1 MSSDIRTRGGG
12 GSGGGGGGGG
22 GFDPSNLHL
31 KKELTQIRKAA
42 RVLRDP
48 GTSSSWRSPLN
59 SARSTAAKHYYHH
72 HKQNDFSK
80 QYGKN
85 GENLSQI
92 PLGLVQNNTDINSS
106 INGKNNVYEANN
118 GSNGKEKE
126 KDKKKVYLYNWKLQR
141 SESERSRQCGDEEAE
156 NGNGDM
162 VEQQSSSSSREV
174 EESVEDSLS
183 DARNNGGGIDSKSD
197 TYVSDKYGSMIFKCK
212 DTNFTPPIRRSI
224 KKKSKKSDLILRNHG
239 EKLKEQILLARG
251 SKRVLEG
258 LGRDDLSRLVDQSDG
273 TEDYC
278 NSEDLRRA
286 SASSPLLVKLKNKN
300 WTSSSAKLLRSS
312 RKEDSSYSYS
322 TPAMSTRSYNR
333 YVAKYPSTVGS
344 WDATTVSLNDG
355 DDEVDDQ
362 LDLPGRQGCG
372 IPCYW
377 SRRST
382 PKHKGGSSS
391 CFSPS
396 LSDTLRRTG
405 STILCGSHEMYKRS
419 RRGSSL
425 GYNKRRPGSSRAAVQ
440 GLLPL
445 LTNNGDGW
453 IGSSIGTG
461 NSDDELST
469 NYGELDLEALSR
481 LDGRRWS
488 TSCRSQEGLELV
500 ALTGEEEEGS
510 PENIR
515 SLSQKYRPMF
525 FEELIGQNIVVQS
538 LMNVVSRKR
547 IAPVYLF
554 QGPRGTGKTSTARVF
569 GAALNCLAS
578 EETKPCGVCR
588 ECADFVSGKSRCLV
602 EVDGA
607 NKKGIDSI
615 RYLFKSLMAGSLSAF
630 SWYKVLVVNEC
641 HLLPAK
647 TWMALLKFLEEPPP
661 HVVLILITTDLDN
674 VPRTVLSRCQKYLFN
689 KIRDS
694 DILARLRKIAAEESL
709 DVESD
714 ALDLIALNADG
725 SLRDAE
731 TMLDQLS
738 LLGKRITTS
747 LVNELVGV
755 VSDDK
760 LLELLDLAMSSDTAE
775 TVKRAR
781 ELMDSGVDPIVLMSQ
796 MATLIMDIIAGT
808 YPAVDAKD
816 CSSFLGGRNL
826 TEAELERLKRAL
838 KLLSE
843 AEKQLRVSSE
853 RSTWFT
859 ATLLQLG
866 SISSPDRTHSGS
878 SRRQSSKVTEE
889 DPSSTFKDNIAGN
902 QQSDPQY
909 ALRKSSSP
917 TSFRKAAYR
926 KSNSKEVSS
935 SLMDVEGFSSHITQ
949 NQPNRADA
957 LAGTSDDF
965 VAENNISRSTASN
978 MLDDIWLKCVEK
990 CHSKTLRQLLHTYG
1004 KLVSISDVEGVFV
1017 AYIAFG
1023 DSDIKTRAERFHS
1036 SITNSFETVLKSN
1049 VEVRIVLLPDGDAYV
1064 SNLNPDTVLSPGQ
1077 KPMNATNTLNRE
1089 NMAILST
1096 SADGYSNLDTCQES
1110 LKVSRG
1116 SFNDSEDKLAANYE
1130 TSAGNAKMSDR
1141 KERKSGVPVQR
1152 IESIIHEQRLETAWL
1167 QAMEKGTPGST
1178 SRLRP
1183 EKNQILPQ
1191 EGIYHHTR
1199 LESSNA
1205 VDLSSEHWED
1215 ELSHDIRSLK
1225 VDDGKVLKKDQ
1236 ISKRVDRYPMSPSL
1250 LHDNLAGNFSKD
1262 KLGYE
1267 SGPGGG
1273 GCSGIFCWNNT
1284 KHSRRAKVK
1293 QGTPVRSHKGVR
1305 FSWFGEC
1312 AKAPRTES
1320 RFRI

>member
-1 MSSDIRTRGGG
+1 MSSEMRGRGGG
-12 GSGGGGGGGG
+12 NRANGGGGGG

-31 KKELTQIRKAA
+31 KKELNQIRKAA

-48 GTSSSWRSPLN
+48 GTTSSWRSPLN
-59 SARSTAAKHYYHH
+59 SARSAAAKHYYHH
-72 HKQNDFSK
+72 HKNDFSK
-80 QYGKN
+80 QLYSN
-85 GENLSQI
+85 GETQFQLPI
-92 PLGLVQNNTDINSS
+92 GTVENNGTSSRS
-106 INGKNNVYEANN
+106 INYEASNGNNV
-118 GSNGKEKE
+118 KEKE
-126 KDKKKVYLYNWKLQR
+126 KEKEKKVYLYNWKMQK
-141 SESERSRQCGDEEAE
+141 SESERSRQCADDDLE
-156 NGNGDM
+156 NVGNDDM
-162 VEQQSSSSSREV
+162 EQSSSAQEEA

-183 DARNNGGGIDSKSD
+183 DARNGGIDSKSD
-197 TYVSDKYGSMIFKCK
+197 TYASDKYASMIFKCK
-212 DTNFTPPIRRSI
+212 DTSFTPSIRRNI
-224 KKKSKKSDLILRNHG
+224 KKKSKKSNYCRSNLRSRG

-251 SKRVLEG
+251 SKRTALEG
-258 LGRDDLSRLVDQSDG
+258 LGRDDLSSLVDQSDD
-273 TEDYC
+273 TESYC

-286 SASSPLLVKLKNKN
+286 SAVSPLLAKLKNKN
-300 WTSSSAKLLRSS
+300 WSNSSAARFLRSS

-322 TPAMSTRSYNR
+322 TPAMSASSYNR
-333 YVAKYPSTVGS
+333 YVARYPSTVGS

-355 DDEVDDQ
+355 DEEGDDP
-362 LDLPGRQGCG
+362 LDLPGRSGCG

-382 PKHKGGSSS
+382 PKYKGGSGS

-405 STILCGSHEMYKRS
+405 STILCGSHRMYKRS
-419 RRGSSL
+419 CRGSSL
-425 GYNKRRPGSSRAAVQ
+425 GYNKRRPGSRPAPQ

-445 LTNNGDGW
+445 LTNGGDGR

-500 ALTGEEEEGS
+500 ALTGEEEGT
-510 PENIR
+510 PENIT

-538 LMNVVSRKR
+538 LMTAVSRKR
-547 IAPVYLF
+547 IAPIYLF

-569 GAALNCLAS
+569 AAALNCLAS

-588 ECADFVSGKSRCLV
+588 ECADFVSGKSRDLV

-615 RYLFKSLMAGSLSAF
+615 RYLLKVLLAGSLSA
-630 SWYKVLVVNEC
+630 SSRYKVFVVNEC

-647 TWMALLKFLEEPPP
+647 TWMGLLKFLEEPPP

-674 VPRTVLSRCQKYLFN
+674 VPRTVLSRCQKYPFN
-689 KIRDS
+689 KIRDG
-694 DILARLRKIAAEESL
+694 DILARLRKIAVEENL

-755 VSDDK
+755 ISDEK
-760 LLELLDLAMSSDTAE
+760 LLELLELAMSSDTAE
-775 TVKRAR
+775 TVKRGR
-781 ELMDSGVDPIVLMSQ
+781 DLMDSGVDPIVLMSQ
-796 MATLIMDIIAGT
+796 MATLIMDIISGT
-808 YPAVDAKD
+808 YPTVDAKQTT
-816 CSSFLGGRNL
+816 SLFGGRNL

-866 SISSPDRTHSGS
+866 SISSPDQTHSGS
-878 SRRQSSKVTEE
+878 SRRQSSKATEE
-889 DPSSTFKDNIAGN
+889 DYSSTLKDSSISN
-902 QQSDPQY
+902 QKPDRQY
-909 ALRKSSSP
+909 TLRNSVSP
-917 TSFRKAAYR
+917 PSFHKATYQ
-926 KSNSKEVSS
+926 KSNSKEA
-935 SLMDVEGFSSHITQ
+935 SLPVMDVKGLSPNPSQ
-949 NQPNRADA
+949 NQLISGDA
-957 LAGTSDDF
+957 LAGTCDDF
-965 VAENNISRSTASN
+965 VAGINTSRCTASS
-978 MLDDIWLKCVEK
+978 MLDDIWVKCVEK

-1004 KLVSISDVEGVFV
+1004 RLVSIADVEGVFV

-1036 SITNSFETVLKSN
+1036 SITNSFETVLRSN
-1049 VEVRIVLLPDGDAYV
+1049 VEVRIVLLPDGDTYL
-1064 SNLNPDTVLSPGQ
+1064 SNANPDISPVQ
-1077 KPMNATNTLNRE
+1077 KPTHATNNLNRE
-1089 NMAILST
+1089 NAAVLSS
-1096 SADGYSNLDTCQES
+1096 SADGYSNIDTCQES
-1110 LKVSRG
+1110 LKISRG
-1116 SFNDSEDKLAANYE
+1116 SFNNSEDKLPANLGS
-1130 TSAGNAKMSDR
+1130 SAGNAKMGNTKDR
-1141 KERKSGVPVQR
+1141 KPEVPVQR

-1167 QAMEKGTPGST
+1167 QAMEKGTPGT
-1178 SRLRP
+1178 TNRLRP
-1183 EKNQILPQ
+1183 EKNQVLPQ
-1191 EGIYHHTR
+1191 EGIYHHIQ
-1199 LESSNA
+1199 LQSSA
-1205 VDLSSEHWED
+1205 SADLSSQHWED
-1215 ELSHDIRSLK
+1215 ELSRDIKSLK
-1225 VDDGKVLKKDQ
+1225 VDDGKALKKDQ
-1236 ISKRVDRYPMSPSL
+1236 ISKRVDHYPISPSL
-1250 LHDNLAGNFSKD
+1250 LHDNNIVGNFSKD
-1262 KLGYE
+1262 NLGYE

-1273 GCSGIFCWNNT
+1273 SCSGLFCWNNT
-1284 KHSRRAKVK
+1284 KVTKPPRRVKVK
-1293 QGTPVRSHKGVR
+1293 QGTPVRSNKAVR

-1312 AKAPRTES
+1312 AKASRTES
-1320 RFRI
+1320 RFKI